1 MNLVAPNVTGLSL
14 LNLIAFLTFGSGCAH
29 NWSPPSFAQEP
40 SLSKT
45 QRQVVEAT
53 IRTILSDAPIVTEES
68 KRPTELQK
76 ALDRG
81 IAFLR
86 ERFSQYRDSN
96 DGYRVV
102 VATPRDGS
110 RRKRYV
116 QTVYLENSLS
126 EVRRGRGRR
135 RDSPVFTTSSRPG
148 AEHSVFLRESRYL
161 IWVFKWRKEG
171 DSVASFSLK
180 SISAMHL
187 DYGARPPLPTFDEAT
202 NHSLF

>member
-1 MNLVAPNVTGLSL
+1 MILVAPNVNGLSL
-14 LNLIAFLTFGSGCAH
+14 LNLIALLTFGSGCAH
-29 NWSPPSFAQEP
+29 NWSPPSLAQEP
-40 SLSKT
+40 SLSQT

-68 KRPTELQK
+68 KRSAELQK
-76 ALDRG
+76 ALDRR
-81 IAFLR
+81 IAFIR
-86 ERFSQYRDSN
+86 EWFSQNQDSK

-126 EVRRGRGRR
+126 EVRKGRGWR

-148 AEHSVFLRESRYL
+148 ADHSVFLRGSRRL
-161 IWVFKWRKEG
+161 IWIFNWRREG

-180 SISAMHL
+180 SISAMNL
-187 DYGARPPLPTFDEAT
+187 DFIVPPWPTYDEAT